1 MSETIKKYFPLII
14 CNFEGAIKYLII
26 EYKRAKPI
34 MKNSSL
40 LSTPNVLF
48 MYGILIYNDERI
60 KIRNNENTVI
70 VIPVPM
76 EHKYIS

>member
-1 MSETIKKYFPLII
+1 
-14 CNFEGAIKYLII
+14 
-26 EYKRAKPI
+26 

>member
-1 MSETIKKYFPLII
+1 
-14 CNFEGAIKYLII
+14 
-26 EYKRAKPI
+26 

-76 EHKYIS
+76 EHKYISWLIQLILRPGARWKEMVCFIAKSI